1 MPNPA
6 RLATAQIAEAKRRW
20 AMWALR
26 GTEDC
31 RAYEADFC
39 KHEKTRKALLVA
51 DLVVSCPFPTRRR
64 AADLGHQLVN
74 NYAFTPPLN
83 DKLSLLFLDLKE
95 GTKIISLKPFVTQN
109 FRLNDRTVSRATW
122 SISDDAMPTLLQATS
137 PLAILKMKEKTYT
150 EGSVSWTSE

>member
-26 GTEDC
+26 GTDDC

-39 KHEKTRKALLVA
+39 KHEKTRKALQVA
-51 DLVVSCPFPTRRR
+51 DLVVSFHISSQW
-64 AADLGHQLVN
+64 GGVHHNKQLVN

-83 DKLSLLFLDLKE
+83 DQLSLLFLDLKE
-95 GTKIISLKPFVTQN
+95 GTKIISLKPFVSEN
-109 FRLNDRTVSRATW
+109 FRLTERTVS
-122 SISDDAMPTLLQATS
+122 P
-137 PLAILKMKEKTYT
+137 AILP
-150 EGSVSWTSE
+150 